1 MKRLEGRKAIVT
13 GAASGIGR
21 EIARL
26 FAAEGA
32 KVIAADINEAGLN
45 EICEDSKNI
54 EAVVMDVGDTESV
67 KSSFESV
74 CAKLGGLDILVC
86 AAGVVGSKYGDGPAG
101 QCQEDGWDYVM
112 NINLKGVWRCCRYAI
127 PVMLESNS
135 ASIITLSS
143 VTALCPPTE
152 FFRSHAYITSKGGV
166 ITLTKCIAAYYGK
179 QGIRANAIAPGMIDT
194 PMSKRMQG
202 NPEIM
207 AYLEDRQTLGKLGA
221 PGDLAA
227 AALFL
232 ASDESRFITGTVL
245 PVDGGWSNHG

>member
-1 MKRLEGRKAIVT
+1 MRLKDKKVIVT

-32 KVIAADINEAGLN
+32 RTFASDINEAGLN
-45 EICEDSKNI
+45 ETCAGSQNI
-54 EAVVMDVGDTESV
+54 EPLIMDVGASESV
-67 KSSFESV
+67 ERAFESA
-74 CAKLGGLDILVC
+74 CSKLGGLDILVC
-86 AAGVVGSKYGDGPAG
+86 AAGVVGSKHGDGPAG
-101 QCQEDGWDYVM
+101 ECLEQGWDHVM

-127 PVMLESNS
+127 PAMLENGG
-135 ASIITLSS
+135 SIVTLSS
-143 VTALCPPTE
+143 VTALTPPSE
-152 FFRSHAYITSKGGV
+152 FFRSHAYMTSKGGV
-166 ITLTKCIAAYYGK
+166 VTLTKCIAAYYGR

-202 NPEIM
+202 IPEIM
-207 AYLEDRQTLGKLGA
+207 DYLKDRQLLGTLGL
-221 PGDLAA
+221 PSDLAA

-232 ASDESRFITGTVL
+232 ASDESRFISGTVL

>member
-1 MKRLEGRKAIVT
+1 MRLKGKKAIVT

-21 EIARL
+21 EVVRL

-32 KVIAADINEAGLN
+32 RVFAADINEDGLKETCAG
-45 EICEDSKNI
+45 SKNT
-54 EAVVMDVGDTESV
+54 EPLLMDVGASDSV
-67 KSSFESV
+67 ERAFESI
-74 CAKLGGLDILVC
+74 CSKLDALDILIC

-101 QCQEDGWDYVM
+101 QCLEQGWDHVM

-127 PVMLESNS
+127 PAMLDSGGG
-135 ASIITLSS
+135 SIVTLSS

-152 FFRSHAYITSKGGV
+152 FFRSHAYMTSKGGV
-166 ITLTKCIAAYYGK
+166 VTLTKCIAAYYGR
-179 QGIRANAIAPGMIDT
+179 QGIRANSIAPGMIDT

-202 NPEIM
+202 VPEIM
-207 AYLEDRQTLGKLGA
+207 AYLEDRQPLGKLGT
-221 PGDLAA
+221 PLDLAT